1 MKGLDSV
8 IRLQRWQLDEK
19 RRKLTDL
26 ERLRAELLGRLQRL
40 DHEVQQEGQL
50 AGRDNEV
57 AAAFPKYV
65 SAALQQ
71 KQTLRNSIGDVDTQI
86 VAAQD
91 DVSVAFEAVKR
102 YETVADNHVRR
113 QRAEIARRLRAELDE
128 VGIESHRRRREL
140 G

>member
-19 RRKLTDL
+19 RRKLIDL

-71 KQTLRNSIGDVDTQI
+71 KQTLRNSIGEVDTQI

-128 VGIESHRRRREL
+128 VGIESHRRRREP

>member
-19 RRKLTDL
+19 RRKLADL
-26 ERLRAELLGRLQRL
+26 ERLRAELLARLQRL
-40 DHEVQQEGQL
+40 DRDVQQEGQL
-50 AGRDNEV
+50 AGRDVEV
-57 AAAFPKYV
+57 AAAYPKYV

-71 KQTLRNSIGDVDTQI
+71 KQTLRNSIGEVDTRI
-86 VAAQD
+86 DAAQD
-91 DVSVAFEAVKR
+91 EVSVAFEEVKR
-102 YETVADNHVRR
+102 YETVAENQVRR

-128 VGIESHRRRREL
+128 IGIEGHRRKRER